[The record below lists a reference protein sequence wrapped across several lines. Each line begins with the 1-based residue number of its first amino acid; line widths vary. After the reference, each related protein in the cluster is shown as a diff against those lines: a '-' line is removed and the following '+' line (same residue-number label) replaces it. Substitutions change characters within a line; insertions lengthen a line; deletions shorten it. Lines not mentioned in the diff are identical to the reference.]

1 MGHVTVPPAMVL
13 TLFSPADRT
22 RLLAIARSKIA
33 RLRHVSPESADS
45 LQRHYERIV

>member
-33 RLRHVSPESADS
+33 RLRHVSPESADA
-45 LQRHYERIV
+45 LQGHYKRVV